1 MGQATPTE
9 RYLERQK
16 FPSPGE
22 CIYCG
27 ARDVELTNDHIIPFS
42 LGANVEI
49 VDASCKA
56 CAAITSEDEKELGR
70 KVLFDYRLH
79 LGIQTRRPKK
89 RPKTLPAR
97 VVIGSGPEQT
107 FDLPIAD
114 HPYFTAMPIW
124 GLPGLLSGSEP
135 RSTFEQESA
144 HLYYYIPPNIKQTL
158 NLRDGQL
165 AEIKPPDIRI
175 DSHKFAR
182 AIAKIAYCQAVA
194 VFGLRGFRRLI
205 MPDLILGRYP
215 FVPYFVGCEMKV
227 PPPPG
232 SAKGVHFVDLRIV
245 TIGRMKLI
253 IGSVRLFAHSG
264 TAEHGMPIYRV
275 VVGAPAGERK

>member
-1 MGQATPTE
+1 
-9 RYLERQK
+9 
-16 FPSPGE
+16 
-22 CIYCG
+22 
-27 ARDVELTNDHIIPFS
+27 
-42 LGANVEI
+42 
-49 VDASCKA
+49 
-56 CAAITSEDEKELGR
+56 
-70 KVLFDYRLH
+70 
-79 LGIQTRRPKK
+79 
-89 RPKTLPAR
+89 
-97 VVIGSGPEQT
+97 VIGSGPEQT

-194 VFGLRGFRRLI
+194 VFG
-205 MPDLILGRYP
+205 
-215 FVPYFVGCEMKV
+215 CA
-227 PPPPG
+227 G
-232 SAKGVHFVDLRIV
+232 SG
-245 TIGRMKLI
+245 G
-253 IGSVRLFAHSG
+253 
-264 TAEHGMPIYRV
+264 
-275 VVGAPAGERK
+275 